1 MSFVSGVSSS
11 ARRGRCYAIHG
22 QALAVVRDG
31 EHVAIPIAEVD
42 DDWLYLGALD
52 GEPCFARE
60 NAAVA
65 DAEPVSL
72 RTLFGVLPDAE
83 FAVAQRALGIVA
95 WDRDHRFCGRCGTP
109 TERSPTE
116 RVRTCPACKLG
127 VYPRMSPAVIVR
139 VERDD
144 TILLAR
150 NLRSPFRFHSVLAG
164 FVELGES
171 LEETVHREI
180 AEEVGI
186 AITDVRYFGSQ
197 PWPFTGSIMLAFT
210 ARWASGELAP
220 DGTEIGEAGWFA
232 RDALPPVPPRLSI
245 ARALI
250 DDWFARAI

>member
-11 ARRGRCYAIHG
+11 ERRGRCYAVHG
-22 QALAVVRDG
+22 QSIAVVRDG
-31 EHVAIPIAEVD
+31 DAVTIPLADVD

-60 NAAVA
+60 NAPLAS
-65 DAEPVSL
+65 AEPLAL
-72 RTLFGVLPDAE
+72 RALFGALPDAE

-95 WDRDHRFCGRCGTP
+95 WDRDHRCCGRCGTP
-109 TERSPTE
+109 TERSAVE

-164 FVELGES
+164 FVELGET

-180 AEEVGI
+180 REEVGI
-186 AITDVRYFGSQ
+186 AISDVRYFGSQ
-197 PWPFTGSIMLAFT
+197 PWPFTGSIMIAFT
-210 ARWASGELAP
+210 ARWASGDLVP
-220 DGTEIGEAGWFA
+220 DGTEIGEAAWFA
-232 RDALPPVPPRLSI
+232 RDAIPTVPPRLSI

-250 DDWFARAI
+250 DDFVERAI

>member
-11 ARRGRCYAIHG
+11 ERRGRCYVVHG
-22 QALAVVRDG
+22 QALAVIRDG
-31 EHVAIPIAEVD
+31 ERVNVPLADVD
-42 DDWLYLGALD
+42 DSWLYLGALA

-60 NAAVA
+60 AAELV
-65 DAEPVSL
+65 DAEPVAL
-72 RTLFGVLPDAE
+72 RALFGALPDAE

-95 WDRDHRFCGRCGTP
+95 WDRDHRFCGRCGTA
-109 TERSPTE
+109 TERSATE

-127 VYPRMSPAVIVR
+127 VYPRLSPAVIVR

-171 LEETVHREI
+171 LEATVHREI
-180 AEEVGI
+180 SEEVGI
-186 AITDVRYFGSQ
+186 EIADVRYFGSQ
-197 PWPFTGSIMLAFT
+197 PWPFTNSLMIAFT
-210 ARWASGELAP
+210 ARWLRGELAP
-220 DGTEIGEAGWFA
+220 DGIEIGEAAWFA
-232 RDALPPVPPRLSI
+232 RDQLPDVPPRLSI

-250 DDWFARAI
+250 DDFVHRGP